1 MDPSD
6 LASLNGVLLGDLEN
20 PMKMSDAGK
29 RQCCGTVTNFYGFSS
44 VSDFDKLV
52 FRFRLRI

>member
-20 PMKMSDAGK
+20 PMKMSDAGR
-29 RQCCGTVTNFYGFSS
+29 RQCCGTVTNFYGFS
-44 VSDFDKLV
+44 FLV
-52 FRFRLRI
+52 FFYPKNK